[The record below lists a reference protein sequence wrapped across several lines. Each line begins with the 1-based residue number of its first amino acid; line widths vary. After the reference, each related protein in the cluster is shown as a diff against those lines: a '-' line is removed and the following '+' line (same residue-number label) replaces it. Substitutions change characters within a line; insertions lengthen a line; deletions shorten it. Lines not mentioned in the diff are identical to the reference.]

1 MDTRRDHL
9 IKRRKAL
16 GLTQESLARELGVER
31 TTVARW
37 ETGATNP
44 GLWAHRRLAE
54 VLQIPLG
61 SLADLLSS
69 GLVVPAL
76 TREALPDEEER
87 AEARRLLS
95 HAAEVSMDPESG
107 LENSWG
113 EPVDNLRAPA
123 PRRIG
128 AADVEHVLTLTA
140 SMRQIDYAH
149 GGGACRDAVA
159 AQARWAEQL
168 LDADCSAEVRV
179 QLLTALSDLHNLA
192 GWSSFD
198 VGMYSTARRHFA
210 RAIEQ
215 AREAGDDSLMA
226 NVLFRMG
233 RLHLHRG
240 LHREALRF
248 FQLGQVFAR
257 SAGCGVTAAMLS
269 TNEAWA
275 YAYLDDK
282 AQMTRSLQAAQDEF
296 ASANVAGAAS
306 WVAYFGASEFDA
318 MAGMALTSLPSATGF
333 EMSCAI
339 GHLDGSIDARGPA
352 TARSLTFELTALAV
366 ASLRVG
372 ERDRAI
378 EVGRAA
384 LRNAS
389 AVRSVRTV
397 DRLEP
402 LQVEASH
409 AGFADADELAH
420 DIETLRATA

>member
-1 MDTRRDHL
+1 MDTRRGHL

-37 ETGATNP
+37 ETGATTP

-54 VLQIPLG
+54 VLQIPIG
-61 SLADLLSS
+61 ALADLLAS
-69 GLVVPAL
+69 GPAVPAL
-76 TREALPDEEER
+76 LREALPDEEER

-95 HAAEVSMDPESG
+95 HAAEVSLDPESA

-113 EPVDNLRAPA
+113 EPTDNLRAPA

-140 SMRQIDYAH
+140 SMREIDYAH

-168 LDADCSAEVRV
+168 LDADCSAEVRI
-179 QLLTALSDLHNLA
+179 QLLTALSDLHNLT

-215 AREAGDDSLMA
+215 AREAEDDSLTA
-226 NVLFRMG
+226 NVLYRMG

-257 SAGCGVTAAMLS
+257 STGCGITASMLS
-269 TNEAWA
+269 ANEAWA
-275 YAYLDDK
+275 YAHLDDE
-282 AQMTRSLQAAQDEF
+282 AQMIRSLQSAQDDF
-296 ASANVAGAAS
+296 AGAAPAVAAS
-306 WVAYFGASEFDA
+306 WVAFFGASDLDA
-318 MAGMALTSLPSATGF
+318 MTGITLTSRPSATEADMGR
-333 EMSCAI
+333 AI
-339 GHLDGSIDARGPA
+339 EHLEACVDARGPA
-352 TARSLTFELTALAV
+352 MTRSLVFEQTALAV
-366 ASLRVG
+366 ANLRLG
-372 ERDRAI
+372 ERERAI
-378 EVGRAA
+378 DVGHAA

-389 AVRSVRTV
+389 AVRSVRTI

-402 LQVEASH
+402 LQKASTR
-409 AGFADADELAH
+409 AGFSDANDLAH
-420 DIETLRATA
+420 DIETFRAIA